1 MKLYNNAMG
10 SDIQSLVLGT
20 NAFSPIGSIMGQIP
34 AEEEQAEGRLFH
46 PDHLSAP
53 NDSPA
58 ISTSNSVIQI
68 LE

>member
-1 MKLYNNAMG
+1 MG
-10 SDIQSLVLGT
+10 SDIQSLVPGT

-34 AEEEQAEGRLFH
+34 AEEEQTEGYLFH
-46 PDHLSAP
+46 SDHLSAP

-58 ISTSNSVIQI
+58 ISTSNCVIQI